1 MKILVVSS
9 CTGEKKIEMKTV
21 TCETIDK
28 YGLEGLKNQGLPQ
41 LPAWQ
46 MYTGKQHLAIVKSVK
61 ELRRK
66 KFGVDW
72 YILSAGFGL
81 IHENE
86 MIAPY
91 ECTFNKMKKSE
102 IIERGKKLGINVSF
116 KKLLDEN
123 YDVLFSLLGSNYL
136 LPLDLNL
143 IPETTN
149 AYILCAEN
157 QEIPQKNHIHKVV
170 SSIEQARKLKTILIN
185 VKGYQFLSFAKKVKE
200 DYDLKRV
207 DLVLEE
213 LTNL

>member
-1 MKILVVSS
+1 MKILIISS
-9 CTGEKKIEMKTV
+9 CTSEKKIEMKTV

-28 YGLEGLKNQGLPQ
+28 YGLEGLKKQGLPQ

-46 MYTGKQHLAIVKSVK
+46 MYTGKQHLAIVESVK
-61 ELRRK
+61 ELRSK
-66 KFGVDW
+66 KFTVDW

-91 ECTFNKMKKSE
+91 ECTFNEMKKSE

-116 KKLLDEN
+116 KKLLDQN

-149 AYILCAEN
+149 AYTLCAEN
-157 QEIPQKNHIHKVV
+157 QEIPQKNYIHKVV

-185 VKGYQFLSFAKKVKE
+185 VKGHQFLSFAKKVKE
-200 DYDLKRV
+200 DDDLKRV
-207 DLVLEE
+207 DLVLEA

>member
-1 MKILVVSS
+1 
-9 CTGEKKIEMKTV
+9 
-21 TCETIDK
+21 
-28 YGLEGLKNQGLPQ
+28 
-41 LPAWQ
+41 
-46 MYTGKQHLAIVKSVK
+46 
-61 ELRRK
+61 
-66 KFGVDW
+66 
-72 YILSAGFGL
+72 
-81 IHENE
+81 
-86 MIAPY
+86 
-91 ECTFNKMKKSE
+91 
-102 IIERGKKLGINVSF
+102 
-116 KKLLDEN
+116 LDEN

-143 IPETTN
+143 IPEATN

>member
-1 MKILVVSS
+1 MKTLVISS

-28 YGLEGLKNQGLPQ
+28 YGLDGLKNQGLSQ

-46 MYTGKQHLAIVKSVK
+46 MYTGKQHLAIIEAVK

-66 KFGVDW
+66 KFNVDW

-81 IHENE
+81 IHENQ
-86 MIAPY
+86 MIVPY
-91 ECTFNKMKKSE
+91 ECTFNKMGKKE
-102 IIERGKKLGINVSF
+102 IIERGKKLAVNISF
-116 KKLLDEN
+116 KKLLDQN

-149 AYILCAEN
+149 TYILCGEN
-157 QEIPQKNHIHKVV
+157 QELPQKNNIHKVV
-170 SSIEQARKLKTILIN
+170 SSFEQAKKLRTILIN
-185 VKGYQFLSFAKKVKE
+185 VKGYQFLSFAKQVRE
-200 DYDLKRV
+200 DVDLRRV
-207 DLVLEE
+207 DLVLDA